1 MTDFGIDITSG
12 YIDNQARRNLYKEI
26 FKVIPFLADQ
36 EGDLINLHSA
46 RVAILSSR
54 LGTHVLES
62 DWKMLFLAGLFHDVG
77 ANGSSIHPVRARSIS
92 EHSRNPWLKTHTIR
106 AHHALKRILLFRG
119 AAQSVLEH
127 HEWFDGGGYPLGKTG
142 TNIML
147 EAQALRLADA
157 FDIAMLYLGSAEAA
171 FDNLRMRKDKEFD
184 GDLLDL
190 FKKIFSEMGAQR
202 YWENPE
208 ETIKEVMDFYRNYDL
223 RIGEEDIFSLLLLFD
238 LKKKPLRSHTKR
250 VKELAETACR
260 IASVSECEDVIASV
274 FVHEIY
280 TTYEPYRGAFI
291 GSCPRRDILDYFS
304 EVQNA
309 FLGLEEDLWVAE
321 IVRACCSLDQ
331 KLSINGEPHDIK
343 SIEQGLSEMAS
354 TFSAD
359 TLLLLEKAA
368 SSLKRSFF
376 SKM

>member
-1 MTDFGIDITSG
+1 MVDFGIDVTSG

-26 FKVIPFLADQ
+26 FKIIPFLADQ

-54 LGTHVLES
+54 LGAHVLES
-62 DWKMLFLAGLFHDVG
+62 EWKMLFLAGLFHDVG
-77 ANGSSIHPVRARSIS
+77 ANGSNIHPVRARSLS
-92 EHSRNPWLKTHTIR
+92 DHSRNPWLKTHPIR

-119 AAQSVLEH
+119 AAQAVLEH
-127 HEWFDGGGYPLGKTG
+127 HEWFNGGGYPLGKTG

-157 FDIAMLYLGSAEAA
+157 FDVAMLYLGSVDAS
-171 FDNLRMRKDKEFD
+171 FDNLKMRRDKEFD

-190 FKKIFSEMGAQR
+190 FKKVFSETEAEK
-202 YWENPE
+202 YWESSE
-208 ETIKEVMDFYRNYDL
+208 ETIKEVINFYKSFDL
-223 RIGEEDIFSLLLLFD
+223 RIGEEDIFSLMLLFD
-238 LKKKPLRSHTKR
+238 LKKKPLRGHTRR
-250 VKELAETACR
+250 VKDLAETVCR
-260 IASVSECEDVIASV
+260 IANISECEDVVGSV

-291 GSCPRRDILDYFS
+291 GSCPRREILDYFP
-304 EVQNA
+304 EVHDA
-309 FLGLEEDLWVAE
+309 FLGLEEDLWVTE
-321 IVRACCSLDQ
+321 IVRACCLLDE
-331 KLSINGEPHDIK
+331 KLSINGEPHDVK
-343 SIEQGLSEMAS
+343 SIEQALSEMAS
-354 TFSAD
+354 IFSAD

-368 SSLKRSFF
+368 TSLKRSFF